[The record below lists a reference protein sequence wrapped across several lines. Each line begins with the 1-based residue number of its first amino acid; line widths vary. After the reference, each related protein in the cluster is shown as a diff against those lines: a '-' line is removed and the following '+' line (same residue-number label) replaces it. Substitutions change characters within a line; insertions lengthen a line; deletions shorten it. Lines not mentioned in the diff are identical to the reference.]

1 MAFSFE
7 RHAHSPAA
15 GKCRTAT
22 LNGSI
27 GVLFQ
32 GVPQFDFLGR
42 ASAPVIVGTIVLQVG
57 RCEGC
62 SCVGLSAVN
71 RLRRVSKNIATGN
84 SFQTDY

>member
-1 MAFSFE
+1 MRAFKGRKVMAFSFE

-32 GVPQFDFLGR
+32 RVPQFDSQ
-42 ASAPVIVGTIVLQVG
+42 AVAPATVTVGTIVLQVG

-62 SCVGLSAVN
+62 SYVWGSAP
-71 RLRRVSKNIATGN
+71 LTGCIEC
-84 SFQTDY
+84 QKT